1 MKAAIYSKYGPA
13 EVVTIADVPMPAP
26 KSDEVLIRIE
36 ATTVSTGDWRARSL
50 VMPAGFGFMGR
61 LVFGILG
68 PRKPILGTELA
79 GEVVAI
85 GPAVTRFKTGDK
97 VFAFP
102 GADYGSHAEYRTMPE
117 TGLIVLMPANL
128 SWEEAASLS
137 FGGTTALSFL
147 RKGGIKAGDKVLVI
161 GASGCI
167 GTAAVQIAKH
177 FGAEVTG
184 VCSTAN
190 LDLVRRIGADHVV
203 DYTKTDVTTA
213 GGHYDIIFDTT
224 STASYARVGHM
235 LKPGGRLLIVL
246 GSLTQAF
253 GIGAPSRSSGHKSIA
268 GVAGVKLEDLQFLAG
283 LAATGVLKPVI
294 DRSYPLDGA
303 VEAHAYVDQ
312 GHKRGSVVLRM
323 V

>member
-1 MKAAIYSKYGPA
+1 MKAAIYRRYGPP
-13 EVVTIADVPMPAP
+13 EVVTLAEVPTPAP
-26 KSDEVLIRIE
+26 KPDEVLIRIH
-36 ATTVSTGDWRARSL
+36 ASTVSTGDWRARSL
-50 VMPAGFGFMGR
+50 VMPTGFGLMGR
-61 LVFGILG
+61 LVFGIRG

-85 GPAVTRFKTGDK
+85 GAAVTRFKTGDQ

-102 GADYGSHAEYRTMPE
+102 GAGYGGHAEFRTMSE
-117 TGLIVLMPANL
+117 TGLIAMKPANL

-147 RKGGIKAGDKVLVI
+147 RKGGIKAGDKVLVT
-161 GASGCI
+161 GASGCN

-203 DYTKTDVTTA
+203 DYTKTDVTTSS
-213 GGHYDIIFDTT
+213 GRYDIIFDPTG
-224 STASYARVGHM
+224 TAPYTRVDHM

-246 GSLTQAF
+246 GSLKQALGF
-253 GIGAPSRSSGHKSIA
+253 GGPSRSSGHKAIA
-268 GVAGVKLEDLQFLAG
+268 GVASVTVEDLKTLAG
-283 LAATGVLKPVI
+283 LAGTGAFKPVI
-294 DRSYPLDGA
+294 DRSYPLESV

-312 GHKRGSVVLRM
+312 GHKRGSVVLR
-323 V
+323 VA